1 VHVSRKRGLLI
12 GVLLMA
18 VIVACSG
25 IGLAEEYVLSDNTK
39 AVYEKLMATPAVKKG
54 LDFLFADDAN
64 TLAEQIEIC
73 EIPAPPFKEEVRAA
87 EYMKRLAA
95 LGLKDVQNDAE
106 GNVFGILPG
115 TGNGPTLLVCAH
127 LDTVF
132 PEGTDVTVK
141 VKDGRYWAPGI
152 GDDTRGLAA
161 LLSVI
166 RAFNETGIKPVGDVI
181 FCGDVG
187 EEGLGDLRG
196 VKALFRDHKD
206 IDGFISVDGSGM
218 GGITYLAT
226 GSHRYEI
233 TFNGPGG
240 HSFGAFGLPSAIH
253 AMGRAIAK
261 IGDLQTPKEPRTT
274 FTVGVVE
281 GGTSVNSIA
290 AQAKMWVDMR
300 SNELPPLL
308 AIEKELLAAVKQ
320 GVVEENARW
329 NSDKITVDIELV
341 GDRPAGVQPAGASV
355 VQATYAA
362 ALALGKT
369 PRLGGP
375 SSTDA
380 NLPISLAIP
389 AICIGGGGRGGNG
402 HAPEEWYENTDAY
415 LGPQNV
421 FLTILGLAGVDG
433 VTQPLLEVRAK

>member
-1 VHVSRKRGLLI
+1 
-12 GVLLMA
+12 LMA

>member
-1 VHVSRKRGLLI
+1 MHVLRKRSLLV
-12 GVLLMA
+12 GSLLMA
-18 VIVACSG
+18 LVVACSG

-39 AVYEKLMATPAVKKG
+39 AVYERLMATPAVKQG
-54 LDFLFADDAN
+54 LDFLLADDAN

-95 LGLKDVQNDAE
+95 LGLKDVQQDAE
-106 GNVFGILPG
+106 GNVFGVLPG
-115 TGNGPTLLVCAH
+115 TGNGPKLLVCAH

-141 VKDGRYWAPGI
+141 VKDGRYSAPGI

-196 VKALFRDHKD
+196 VKALFRDHED

-226 GSHRYEI
+226 GSHRYEM

-281 GGTSVNSIA
+281 GGTSINSIA

-320 GVVEENARW
+320 GVAEENARW
-329 NSDKITVDIELV
+329 NSDKITVDIQLV
-341 GDRPAGVQPAGASV
+341 GDRPAGVQPADTSV

-362 ALALGKT
+362 IAALGKA

-380 NLPISLAIP
+380 NLPISLGIP

-402 HAPEEWYENTDAY
+402 HAPEEWYENVDAY

>member
-1 VHVSRKRGLLI
+1 MHVSRKRSLLI
-12 GVLLMA
+12 GLLLMA

-73 EIPAPPFKEEVRAA
+73 QIPAPPFKEEVRAA

-95 LGLKDVQNDAE
+95 LGLKDVQKDAE

-115 TGNGPTLLVCAH
+115 TGNGPKLLVCAH

-141 VKDGRYWAPGI
+141 VKDGRYSAPGI

-181 FCGDVG
+181 FCGNVG

-206 IDGFISVDGSGM
+206 IDGFITVDGDGA
-218 GGITYLAT
+218 GWILYLAT

-281 GGTSVNSIA
+281 GGTSINSIA

-320 GVVEENARW
+320 AVVEENARW
-329 NSDKITVDIELV
+329 NSDKITVDIKMV
-341 GDRPAGVQPAGASV
+341 GDRPAGTQPADASI
-355 VQATYAA
+355 VQAMYAA
-362 ALALGKT
+362 TVALGIE
-369 PRLGGP
+369 PELEGP
-375 SSTDA
+375 ASTDA
-380 NLPISLAIP
+380 NLPISLGIP
-389 AICIGGGGRGGNG
+389 ALCIGGGGRGGNG
-402 HAPEEWYENTDAY
+402 HAFDEWYENVEDY